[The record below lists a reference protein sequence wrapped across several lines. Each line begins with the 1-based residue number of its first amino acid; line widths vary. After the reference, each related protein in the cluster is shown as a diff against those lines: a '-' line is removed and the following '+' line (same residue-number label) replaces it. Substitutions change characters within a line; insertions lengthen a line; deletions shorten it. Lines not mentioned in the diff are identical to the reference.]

1 MMWQQSL
8 ASNAKILEKL
18 REEVKHISQSKVNA
32 IDIEIKFHEIYQK
45 LSELE
50 DGKEDSSARD

>member
-32 IDIEIKFHEIYQK
+32 IDIEIKFQEIYQK

-50 DGKEDSSARD
+50 DGKEDFSARD